1 MIEKITK
8 FVQEVRIEM
17 SKVSWPTR
25 KELKGTTVIVIVI
38 TIILSVFIFITD
50 KVLEGLLNIIY

>member
-1 MIEKITK
+1 MFQKINK
-8 FVQEVRIEM
+8 FLQEVKQEM

-25 KELKGTTVIVIVI
+25 NELKGTTVIVIVL
-38 TIILSVFIFITD
+38 TLILSVFIWLAD